1 MEIKWRETS
10 CGFALLMAFVFIF
23 ESIKLF
29 AIKWQM
35 WELANC
41 SERRLFLLRN
51 LALLNSTLL
60 TSLVVYSSAKVY
72 CEVYGT
78 YLLLWLAAWHLLFA
92 VKWVMAFIFLGPA
105 EACLLVISCSFSVL
119 TCSFVVCLLSSLSWV
134 TDNEVWFCIDTSWTY
149 CTLHC

>member
-1 MEIKWRETS
+1 MKGDLLWLCTS
-10 CGFALLMAFVFIF
+10 NGFCIYFWKHKAVRYKMTNVRIG
-23 ESIKLF
+23 KLF
-29 AIKWQM
+29 WKKT
-35 WELANC
+35 
-41 SERRLFLLRN
+41 LLRN

-72 CEVYGT
+72 CEVYWT